1 MAVGRK
7 IKVIVYTLSPLKI
20 ENQRNEEYCMMIY
33 SNDLLI
39 GYDYD
44 AWYGYGEKVPIYVD
58 ATKHNSHTLIC
69 GISGSGKS
77 YLTNQ
82 YLARFF

>member
-1 MAVGRK
+1 
-7 IKVIVYTLSPLKI
+7 
-20 ENQRNEEYCMMIY
+20 MMIS

-82 YLARFF
+82 YLARIFLHGGEKSLI